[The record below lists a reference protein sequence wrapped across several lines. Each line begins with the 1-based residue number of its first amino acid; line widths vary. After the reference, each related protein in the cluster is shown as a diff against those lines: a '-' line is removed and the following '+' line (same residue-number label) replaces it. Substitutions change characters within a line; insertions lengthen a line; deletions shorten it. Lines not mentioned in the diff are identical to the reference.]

1 MPVRKLLFFINPIS
15 GTANKQKLEKAI
27 HASMHRHGLDFSI
40 RHTRKDGNYEK
51 EKQDAIYSSVTD
63 IIICGGDGTINTIA
77 RYFMQTDIRI
87 GIIPMGSGNGL
98 AYALGIPNKI
108 HEALDVIVKGNCSLI
123 DTFRVNNHFACM
135 LSGIG
140 LDAAIAHRFAQQK
153 RRGLFTYIRIS
164 ALSFFN
170 TGSYPVSLQT
180 NNHQSIDTDI
190 RFVSI
195 ANSNQFGNRVT
206 IAPGASLQDG
216 LLDVVVVQKRNR
228 LLTVLSVLIQI
239 LFGKIKS
246 IETEGIGQKTI
257 LYFQTKEIT
266 IHNPKQAPLHIDGEP
281 VDTAQ
286 NIHIQITPSA
296 LLVIQPT

>member
-1 MPVRKLLFFINPIS
+1 M
-15 GTANKQKLEKAI
+15 I
-27 HASMHRHGLDFSI
+27 HVAMHQHGLDFSI
-40 RHTRKDGNYEK
+40 RHTLKEGNYEK
-51 EKQDAIYSSVTD
+51 EKQYAIQSSVTD

-77 RYFMQTDIRI
+77 RYFVQTNIRI

-98 AYALGIPNKI
+98 AYALGIPNSI
-108 HEALDVIVKGNCSLI
+108 HKALDIIVKGNSALI
-123 DTFRVNNHFACM
+123 DAFLVNDHFACM

-140 LDAAIAHRFAQQK
+140 LDAAIAHRFAEQK

-170 TGSYPVSLQT
+170 TGSYPVSLQI
-180 NNHQSIDTDI
+180 NDHPIIKTDI

-216 LLDVVVVQKRNR
+216 LLDVVVVQKRNH

-246 IETEGIGQKTI
+246 IEAELELKKTI

-266 IHNPKQAPLHIDGEP
+266 IHNPNQAPVHIDGEP
-281 VDTAQ
+281 VNTAQ
-286 NIHIQITPSA
+286 NIHIQITPGA
-296 LLVIQPT
+296 LLMIKPSSFFERQTTSIPK